1 MRQIITVLLI
11 IVGVIHL
18 LPVTGV
24 FGRQQLVELYGL
36 PVDEPNLEILLR
48 HRAVLFGMLGLF
60 LIVAA
65 FMPALQLHACT
76 AGLLSVGSFLWLAW
90 SVGDYSPQIQRVV
103 VADSIALLCLI
114 IAIAIHLVVH
124 RRAG

>member
-18 LPVTGV
+18 LPVTGML
-24 FGRQQLVELYGL
+24 GRQQLARLYGL
-36 PVDEPNLEILLR
+36 AVDEPNLEILMR

-65 FMPALQLHACT
+65 FTPALQPHAYI

-90 SVGDYSPQIQRVV
+90 SVGDYNLQLRRVV
-103 VADSIALLCLI
+103 VADIVALFCLI
-114 IAIAIHLVVH
+114 IAIAIYLVVH
-124 RRAG
+124 RRAS

>member
-1 MRQIITVLLI
+1 MRLLI
-11 IVGVIHL
+11 TSLLLVVGVIHL

-24 FGRQQLVELYGL
+24 LGRQQLAELYGL
-36 PVDEPNLEILLR
+36 PFAEPDLEILMR
-48 HRAVLFGMLGLF
+48 HRAVLFGILGLF

-65 FMPALQLHACT
+65 FTPTLQLHAFS

-90 SVGDYSPQIQRVV
+90 SVGGYSPQIRRVV
-103 VADSIALLCLI
+103 VADLVALFCLI
-114 IAIAIHLVVH
+114 VALALYLLAQ